1 MTATEEALAL
11 KEREKDLAWEIV
23 GEWVRDAVELGTFA
37 DLREAYGA
45 VRMAYVLSSISEKHK
60 KEASMV
66 LHEALKGGEINR
78 ENALNQMRKLGWP
91 EKGEHHE

>member
-11 KEREKDLAWEIV
+11 KEREKDLAWDIV
-23 GEWVRDAVELGTFA
+23 SKWVWDAVEFGTFA
-37 DLREAYGA
+37 NLHETYGA
-45 VRMAYVLSSISEKHK
+45 VRMANILSSISDKHK
-60 KEASMV
+60 SEALMV